1 MNFLEVRSTNYMIID
16 NNLFHPH
23 LCLQCNRQQKPDQI
37 KHITIIKI
45 TITTIV
51 YDHNTLSRA
60 ATMGFSSGSGDKTL
74 YLRVTG
80 LQTGTD
86 HHHDHL

>member
-37 KHITIIKI
+37 KHITITMVTQHIPTMTKSHHGGEMS
-45 TITTIV
+45 V
-51 YDHNTLSRA
+51 MMKVGMCLS
-60 ATMGFSSGSGDKTL
+60 KT
-74 YLRVTG
+74 
-80 LQTGTD
+80 
-86 HHHDHL
+86 HHTS